1 MFQTISMS
9 QMEMFLEQGKPVTL
23 LDVRTE
29 EEFLQGHLDGA
40 VNIPLEDL
48 EMKWPVLSKERTIV
62 VYCAHGGRSLMAAR
76 LLERNGFSV
85 INTAGGLAAYRG
97 KHFEKG

>member
-9 QMEMFLEQGKPVTL
+9 QLEVFLEQGKAVTL

-40 VNIPLEDL
+40 VNIPLEELEERGSDL
-48 EMKWPVLSKERTIV
+48 SGERTIV
-62 VYCAHGGRSLMAAR
+62 VYCAHGGRSMMAAR

-97 KHFEKG
+97 KHLL

>member
-9 QMEMFLEQGKPVTL
+9 RLELFFRQGEPITL

-29 EEFLQGHLDGA
+29 KEFSQGHFKGA
-40 VNIPLEDL
+40 INIPLEEL
-48 EMKWPVLSKERTIV
+48 EKRCSVLSKERPIV

-76 LLERNGFSV
+76 LLERNGFPV

-97 KHFEKG
+97 EYFVFP